1 MGYGAKNPYYYPQTN
16 SRNILKYI
24 YSKIMVECVI
34 PYNHMSG
41 GEKEVGEHCTE
52 AQQMSVDIVFS
63 DRKKQELW
71 A

>member
-1 MGYGAKNPYYYPQTN
+1 
-16 SRNILKYI
+16 
-24 YSKIMVECVI
+24 MVECVI